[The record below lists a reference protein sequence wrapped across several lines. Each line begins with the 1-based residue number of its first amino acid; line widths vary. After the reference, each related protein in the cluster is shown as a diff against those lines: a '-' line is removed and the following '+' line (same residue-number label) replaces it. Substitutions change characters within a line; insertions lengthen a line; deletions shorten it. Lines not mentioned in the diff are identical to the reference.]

1 MKMSKNEFKEMI
13 KECLIEILAEG
24 MGSTDRLR
32 ESFIKRDTPNN
43 RRPADTV
50 SFGPKKTTNN
60 AVIDKKKIS
69 EVIKNE
75 SNGDPVLASI
85 LADTAATTLP
95 NMIMNE
101 TRNQPHAPAGSI
113 ESVVAAHDPKEL
125 FGDEAASKWASLA
138 FQDAPRKF

>member
-1 MKMSKNEFKEMI
+1 MSKNEFKAMI

-32 ESFIKRDTPNN
+32 ESFAKRDVLSN

-50 SFGPKKTTNN
+50 SFGPKKPVNN
-60 AVIDKKKIS
+60 SVIDKKKIS

-75 SNGDPVLASI
+75 SKGDPVMASI

-95 NMIMNE
+95 TMLMNE
-101 TRNQPHAPAGSI
+101 TRNQPPVPAGSVEGI
-113 ESVVAAHDPKEL
+113 VASHDPKEL
-125 FGDEAASKWASLA
+125 FGDEAAGKWAALA
-138 FQDAPRKF
+138 FMDAPRKF

>member
-24 MGSTDRLR
+24 MGSTERLR
-32 ESFIKRDTPNN
+32 ESFTRRDIPNN

-50 SFGPKKTTNN
+50 SFGPKKSVNN

-101 TRNQPHAPAGSI
+101 TRNQPHVPAGSI